1 MLNAIIRFSIRNKL
15 IVSLFILG
23 WIVWGLIELSK
34 LPIDALPD
42 ITSNQVQVITV
53 SPTLASPEVERLIT
67 FPIEQASSNIPGI
80 KEIRSISRFG
90 LSVVTIVFDDKTDI
104 YWARQQVNER
114 LVLVKDEIPRDAG
127 IPELAPVTTGLGE
140 IYQYIVRPARGYEGK
155 YSLEELRTIQD
166 WIIRRQLLGTPGVA
180 DVSSF
185 GGHLK
190 QYEVSVKPDRLKS
203 MSLTIQDIFDA
214 LERNNQN
221 SGGSYIEKGPAVL
234 FIRSEGMARTL
245 EDIAQ
250 IPIKA
255 SSGGVPVYIRDVGE
269 VRIGYAVRYG
279 AMTWMDKGEVA
290 GAVVLMLKGE
300 NASQVI
306 ERVKVRMEQ
315 IQKTLPE
322 GVEVETFYDRTK
334 MVNRAIQTVK
344 TNLLEG
350 ALIVVF
356 VLVFFLGNLRA
367 GLIVASVIPLSML
380 FAVAMMNMFHVS
392 GNLMSL
398 GALDFGLIVDG
409 AVIIV
414 EAVLHRLYHSKHQH
428 GELKLRQTQM
438 DDAVEQSASRMM
450 NAAVF
455 GQIIILIVYLP
466 ILSLVGIEG
475 KMFRPMA
482 QTVAFALIGA
492 FILSLTYVPMITSMV
507 LSQKVTHTDNISD
520 KIMSGIQAFYQRIL
534 HKAME
539 FPKTILAVALGF
551 FLFSLLIAS
560 RLGGEFIPE
569 LEEGDF
575 AIDAR
580 ILTGSSLTESIRV
593 STEASAVLQQFP
605 EVERVVTRIG
615 ASEIPT
621 DPMPMEMTDII
632 VSLKPKE
639 QWTTAKSYD
648 ELANKMSMALQEIPG
663 MITGF
668 QYPVQMRFNELIAG
682 ARQDVVCKIFG
693 EDLDSLASV
702 ALKLATMIRSVEGAK
717 DIYVESVT
725 GLPQIVVRYKRDVM
739 AMYRLSVNDVNR
751 TIRAAFAG
759 DVSGKIYENER
770 RFDLVVRLS
779 QQNRT
784 DINDVRQLLIA
795 APGGVQLP
803 LYQVADVE
811 VEEGPNQIQR
821 EDAKRR
827 IIVGFNTRGR
837 DVQSIVQELQ
847 KKETSELRLPSGYY
861 IHYGGQFENL
871 VEAKQR
877 LMIAVPIALFLI
889 YLMLYFA
896 FNSFKYGLLIYT
908 AIPLS
913 AIGGILLLWMRDM
926 PFSISAGVGFI
937 ALFGVAVLNGIVL
950 ITEFNRLKNETNMD
964 IKAIIQ
970 KGTETR
976 LRPVLMTAA
985 VASLGFLPMAL
996 SHGAGAEV
1004 QRPLATVVI
1013 GGLVTATLLTLLVLP
1028 VLYKWFE
1035 KRSERISAR
1044 KALSVLLLLIG
1055 LEGFGQGRT
1064 FGLTSTRFTVYGPG
1078 LMVYGS
1084 GSTIDG
1090 KGNIQVGETCRIS
1103 ADTIPLPTSD
1113 FRLSTSL
1120 GTPIR
1125 LDSLLAMASRQ
1136 NLTLQANR
1144 KNAAYWEA
1152 LSSKT
1157 FELPRTQLGVEYGN
1171 INSFNRDTR
1180 LFISQGFQMPAVY
1193 SRQKDYYQSG
1203 LYANQGLLAWKELE
1217 LAREIRLQYYYL
1229 QSLVEKDSLLAQL
1242 DTVFARLD
1250 KAAALRLKTGE
1261 TNALEK
1267 SSAEAFLQQL
1277 RLQRTQLQN
1286 DFRAAQHRLGNLVNS
1301 IALWV
1306 PVDGESE
1313 RTPRILRDTQLLS
1326 AHPFLKYYEGQNRLI
1341 LSQTAMEKSRLSPEF
1356 GLGYSN
1362 LSIIGWQSPDG
1373 VSQKYYGGG
1382 DRFHIGQFTMGIP
1395 IFNAA
1400 TKSRIR
1406 AGEASARINLAERDA
1421 AYRRLQ
1427 ADLLQWQEEYARQY
1441 AAVQYGR
1448 ETGLALSSQIIQNAE
1463 KSLRAGDI
1471 SYIDWT
1477 LLMNQAIQIQ
1487 LGYLDAL
1494 ALMRRASAELIY
1506 LSGNNTL

>member
-15 IVSLFILG
+15 IVSLFIVG

-140 IYQYIVRPARGYEGK
+140 IYQYIVRPAKGYEGK

-203 MSLTIQDIFDA
+203 MGLTIQDIFDA

-255 SSGGVPVYIRDVGE
+255 SSGGVPVYIRDVAE
-269 VRIGYAVRYG
+269 VRIGQAVRYG

-306 ERVKVRMEQ
+306 ERVSDRMEK
-315 IQKTLPE
+315 IRKTLPE

-334 MVNRAIQTVK
+334 MVNRAIKTVK

-428 GELKLRQTQM
+428 GELKLRQQQM
-438 DDAVEQSASRMM
+438 DEAVGQSASRMM

-492 FILSLTYVPMITSMV
+492 FILSLTYVPMVTSLV
-507 LSQKVTHTDNISD
+507 LSKKVTHTDNISD
-520 KIMSGIQAFYQRIL
+520 RIMGRIQLIYQKTL
-534 HKAME
+534 HKALE
-539 FPKTILAVALGF
+539 FPKTILAVSLGF
-551 FLFSLLIAS
+551 FLFSLVIAS

-639 QWTTAKSYD
+639 QWTSAKSYD
-648 ELANKMSMALQEIPG
+648 ELANKMSTALQEIPG
-663 MITGF
+663 MTTGF

-702 ALKLATMIRSVEGAK
+702 AQKLATMIRSVEGAK

-877 LMIAVPIALFLI
+877 LMIAVPIALLLI

-896 FNSFKYGLLIYT
+896 FSSFKYGLLIYS

-913 AIGGILLLWMRDM
+913 AIGGILLLWIRDM

-1044 KALSVLLLLIG
+1044 KALSMLFILIG
-1055 LEGFGQGRT
+1055 LDGFAQEP
-1064 FGLTSTRFTVYGPG
+1064 LTAPGTRYSTAT
-1078 LMVYGS
+1078 
-1084 GSTIDG
+1084 
-1090 KGNIQVGETCRIS
+1090 
-1103 ADTIPLPTSD
+1103 
-1113 FRLSTSL
+1113 

-1157 FELPRTQLGVEYGN
+1157 FELPRTQMGVEYGN

-1180 LFISQGFQMPAVY
+1180 IFISQGFQMPAVY
-1193 SRQKDYYQSG
+1193 SRQKEYYQSG

-1242 DTVFARLD
+1242 DSVYARLA
-1250 KAAALRLKTGE
+1250 KAAELRLKTGE
-1261 TNALEK
+1261 SNALEK

-1277 RLQRTQLQN
+1277 RLQRAQLQN

-1313 RTPRILRDTQLLS
+1313 RTPRILRDTQMLS
-1326 AHPFLKYYEGQNRLI
+1326 AHPFLQYYEGQNRLI

-1406 AGEASARINLAERDA
+1406 AGEASARVNQAERDA

-1441 AAVQYGR
+1441 AAVLYGR

-1477 LLMNQAIQIQ
+1477 LLMNQAIQIR

-1506 LSGNNTL
+1506 LSGNNSL